1 MKEEMPFTHF
11 GVFDSDD
18 GPNVASASPSTR
30 SSMTPNAQSGNS
42 AWNRGEPL
50 LIDYLAD
57 RMHGQGLQLEVGYRP
72 GTEAHPRREA
82 GLISNVSP
90 CGRICDFA
98 LVFYRKIKI
107 NICIVPAAIL
117 TTFYT

>member
-1 MKEEMPFTHF
+1 
-11 GVFDSDD
+11 
-18 GPNVASASPSTR
+18 
-30 SSMTPNAQSGNS
+30 MTPNAQSGNS

-98 LVFYRKIKI
+98 LVFYRKINI

-117 TTFYT
+117 TTLYT